1 MLNIVLY
8 EPEIP
13 ANTGNIGRTCVA
25 TGTRL
30 HLIEPLGFKLSE
42 KHLRRA
48 GMDYWKDLDVTTY
61 MDYEDFLAKEGKNV
75 VRLKGGDPFIFGR
88 GGEEAQELREAGVDY
103 EIVPGVSSC
112 YGAPAYAGIP
122 VTHRDHAS
130 SFHVI
135 TGHEGAHKDST
146 VLDYGTLA
154 KEEGTLVF
162 LMGLKNLPNITKNL
176 IANGKNPK
184 TPAAVVQEGTTAR
197 QKVAVGTLETIVE
210 EAKKA
215 GIQTPAITVI
225 GDVVSLRNEIGWYGN
240 QPLSGKRVLVTAT
253 EKMTEHLAEVLE
265 EEGADQSKTDRCRR
279 GCI

>member
-1 MLNIVLY
+1 MLVYDSL
-8 EPEIP
+8 
-13 ANTGNIGRTCVA
+13 A
-25 TGTRL
+25 TDSLLNEARPDAELIYAGKRSSHH
-30 HLIEPLGFKLSE
+30 HLKQEETNALLI
-42 KHLRRA
+42 R
-48 GMDYWKDLDVTTY
+48 
-61 MDYEDFLAKEGKNV
+61 LAKEGKNV

-176 IANGKNPK
+176 IANG
-184 TPAAVVQEGTTAR
+184 
-197 QKVAVGTLETIVE
+197 
-210 EAKKA
+210 
-215 GIQTPAITVI
+215 
-225 GDVVSLRNEIGWYGN
+225 
-240 QPLSGKRVLVTAT
+240 
-253 EKMTEHLAEVLE
+253 
-265 EEGADQSKTDRCRR
+265 
-279 GCI
+279 